1 MAPTLFGPTFWQR
14 YYNQLELLGNTDL
27 LGDKRIWETKYAE
40 NEIILI
46 VLLNNSVIQATM
58 ISLNNSAGTDGGS
71 CSRV

>member
-14 YYNQLELLGNTDL
+14 EYNQLELLGNTDL

-40 NEIILI
+40 NEILI